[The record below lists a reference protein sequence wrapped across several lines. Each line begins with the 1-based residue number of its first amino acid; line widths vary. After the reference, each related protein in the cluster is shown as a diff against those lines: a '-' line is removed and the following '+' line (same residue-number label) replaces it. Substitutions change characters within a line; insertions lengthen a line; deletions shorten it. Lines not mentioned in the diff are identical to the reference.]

1 MYDIDKIKA
10 RCEELSAAVSDT
22 FDIPV
27 QLNGRLTR
35 TLGRV
40 HQEKRGEKWHSVK
53 MEISKALLATATD
66 ESVRSVIDHEWAHYY
81 VTKLTGESHG
91 HDAEFKKVCAMIG
104 CSNNGVVTRVERTV
118 ADSAMY
124 KYVVRCN
131 SCGKEIGYYTRMCNT
146 LKNLDHCSCKLCG
159 GESLSLVQNW

>member
-1 MYDIDKIKA
+1 MYDLNKIEA
-10 RCEELSAAVSDT
+10 RCKELSATVGDT

-40 HQEKRGEKWHSVK
+40 HQEKRNGKWHSVK

-66 ESVRSVIDHEWAHYY
+66 ESVCSVIDHEWAHYY

-104 CSNNGVVTRVERTV
+104 CSNDGVVTKVERTV
-118 ADSAMY
+118 ADEKIS
-124 KYVVRCN
+124 KYVVYCPTCGEAIGYFSRMCSTLQHIDECTCKRCN
-131 SCGKEIGYYTRMCNT
+131 GGNLYY
-146 LKNLDHCSCKLCG
+146 
-159 GESLSLVQNW
+159 VQNW